1 MLRKQPEEMN
11 ATEEAEDE
19 VFIPVFRGTNRNGS
33 RVDCYRVG
41 DDDFVIAATVSP
53 NFPTVYGEMNAYQ
66 VTNCVGQLNAGFDFV
81 ELEPEWFRL
90 VTGGEA

>member
-1 MLRKQPEEMN
+1 MLSKQPEEMN
-11 ATEEAEDE
+11 ATTEAEDE

-41 DDDFVIAATVSP
+41 DDDFVIATVVSP
-53 NFPTVYGEMNAYQ
+53 NFPTVYGEAGPYQ
-66 VTNCVGQLNAGFDFV
+66 VTNMVGQLNEAFDYV

-90 VTGGEA
+90 TGGEA